1 MKKQKDKKKSRRS
14 RILLQGFFLIVLLV
28 VGGYFLQRYTQR
40 PDQATILEV
49 NDDKVSISEAM
60 VYYRLME
67 LEFER
72 MGSEKIWNLEILGLD
87 PEQTALERVMESMIR
102 IKAIK
107 ASAGSL
113 SPQEASGLEELT
125 EELAEILGKEY
136 F

>member
-67 LEFER
+67 LEFE
-72 MGSEKIWNLEILGLD
+72 
-87 PEQTALERVMESMIR
+87 
-102 IKAIK
+102 
-107 ASAGSL
+107 
-113 SPQEASGLEELT
+113 
-125 EELAEILGKEY
+125 
-136 F
+136 